1 MICKIKISEEVT
13 NNGIKGMIMQGN
25 KWILDNNSILQKIF
39 FGLTILT
46 FGAFHGYFFFLFNRL
61 FMTSFE
67 SIQSTSSAARLLQS
81 APQLGFDNSSESQFL
96 MTQKRDKFGQEM
108 KINQIFYFNL
118 MNALMID
125 NSKTLR
131 GKKD

>member
-1 MICKIKISEEVT
+1 MLT
-13 NNGIKGMIMQGN
+13 NN
-25 KWILDNNSILQKIF
+25 WVLSHNSLLQKIF

-67 SIQSTSSAARLLQS
+67 SINSSADSSARLLQQ
-81 APQLGFDNSSESQFL
+81 APDLGFNNASQSQFL
-96 MTQKRDKFGQEM
+96 MTQKKDKFGEET

-131 GKKD
+131 GRKPNCNRTRPI